1 MKRNDKTSG
10 FQHTAFNIRSFD
22 IQFRGM
28 QLFLQ
33 GVCVLF
39 VSSGLLCSNLDN
51 EQSMGFVVSCHGRE
65 REYGT
70 STRTGRRGREE
81 EEEEEEEGRRKE
93 EEEGRKQEKDGK
105 EEKRRE
111 KDDPSQSSTKYSPR
125 QILQDLFQPGLFH
138 PIFHDRDR
146 PLIRRCCCSC
156 HARF

>member
-28 QLFLQ
+28 QLFYK
-33 GVCVLF
+33 VCCDVCIVGF
-39 VSSGLLCSNLDN
+39 ALLRISITSRAWDSLYHVAVGKGNTVRAR
-51 EQSMGFVVSCHGRE
+51 EQ
-65 REYGT
+65 
-70 STRTGRRGREE
+70 
-81 EEEEEEEGRRKE
+81 EEEEGKKRKRKKRKKMKE
-93 EEEGRKQEKDGK
+93 EDK
-105 EEKRRE
+105 EEKTESRGEKRK